1 MVTSSQNTKVYSLSH
16 THTHYS
22 VSSSYQD
29 LMPQFLR
36 AIRMLCSLYKHY
48 VEALKTETQTTRQ
61 SPTTLSTPSSPSPH
75 FAAGSHSP
83 SVASVR
89 RAGSFGSILDSPDLS
104 RGGHG
109 RGSGGGGGGGGRLGR
124 RFGHRRSH
132 SQSTNPDNS
141 PTTTTRENRSQTLAV
156 APASPTTPQR
166 TGSGNSNRRKRSREA
181 SFSISDPFEQ
191 LETVWNSLESWFELL
206 MTEVAKLQA
215 TETTSAQAMII
226 SKNRGNKSAQKQEIE
241 PQVCAQT
248 PKEALPKRPSESEQN
263 TRKPQL
269 ALPTIQSSRLAAAI
283 VKSAPIDRRA
293 AFLRPSSSFDH
304 SSPSLSSEA
313 SGPSV
318 VMDKRRSWHMEQL
331 FTTRYLASGGSLSSI
346 PSFQRSLSSETNL
359 GECELCV

>member
-1 MVTSSQNTKVYSLSH
+1 MH
-16 THTHYS
+16 TYS

-48 VEALKTETQTTRQ
+48 VEALKTETHTTHQ

-83 SVASVR
+83 SGASVR
-89 RAGSFGSILDSPDLS
+89 RTGSFGSILDSPDLS

-109 RGSGGGGGGGGRLGR
+109 RGSGGSGGGGGGGRLGR

-141 PTTTTRENRSQTLAV
+141 PTTTSRENRSQTLAV
-156 APASPTTPQR
+156 ALASPTTPQR
-166 TGSGNSNRRKRSREA
+166 TGSGNSHRGKRSREA

-191 LETVWNSLESWFELL
+191 LETVWNSLESWFDLL
-206 MTEVAKLQA
+206 IMEVAKLQA
-215 TETTSAQAMII
+215 TETTSAQAVIT
-226 SKNRGNKSAQKQEIE
+226 SKKQEIE
-241 PQVCAQT
+241 PQVRVQT
-248 PKEALPKRPSESEQN
+248 PEEVLPKEPSESEQN

-269 ALPTIQSSRLAAAI
+269 ALPTVQSSRLAAAI

-304 SSPSLSSEA
+304 SSPLSSET

-318 VMDKRRSWHMEQL
+318 AMDKRRSWHMEQL

-346 PSFQRSLSSETNL
+346 PSFQRSLSSEVNL
-359 GECELCV
+359 GG

>member
-1 MVTSSQNTKVYSLSH
+1 
-16 THTHYS
+16 
-22 VSSSYQD
+22 
-29 LMPQFLR
+29 MPQFLR

-83 SVASVR
+83 SGASVR

-104 RGGHG
+104 HGGHG

-141 PTTTTRENRSQTLAV
+141 PTTTRENRSQTLAV
-156 APASPTTPQR
+156 SLASPTTPQR
-166 TGSGNSNRRKRSREA
+166 TGSGNSHRGNDRKHSREA
-181 SFSISDPFEQ
+181 SISISDPFEQ
-191 LETVWNSLESWFELL
+191 LETVWNSLESWFDLL

-215 TETTSAQAMII
+215 TENTSAQATII
-226 SKNRGNKSAQKQEIE
+226 SMNGEDKSAQKQETE
-241 PQVCAQT
+241 PRVRVQT
-248 PKEALPKRPSESEQN
+248 PEELSKKPSESEQP

-269 ALPTIQSSRLAAAI
+269 ALPTVQSSRLAAAI

-304 SSPSLSSEA
+304 SSPSMSSEP
-313 SGPSV
+313 SGPV

-331 FTTRYLASGGSLSSI
+331 FTIRYLASGGSLSSI
-346 PSFQRSLSSETNL
+346 PSFQRSLSSEINL
-359 GECELCV
+359 GEC